1 MTENFS
7 LISLNRKMGGRSAAA
22 RILLMSLALMPVTSL
37 AHDALKPGELQ
48 AYVEQGR
55 SEIRHADEIL
65 RLFDAMTITA
75 LSAPATI
82 RRLDDAELLAI
93 TADTAAI
100 NFYFPGSR
108 SAAHSTFFAEIERR
122 GLASELEVG
131 DYHRTL
137 IADRQW
143 DQAKALAQRFPQLE
157 LEPLPLN
164 FDPGTDSTDLK
175 VWDYNPDSRTLER
188 RSLGIE
194 EGIALIIVSHPQCGF
209 SRAAIRA
216 LESDP
221 VLAQSLPKRRH
232 YVAPTFGGLR
242 LDTIRAWNTAHP
254 SSRHVLVDRP
264 LAWTFVQSWN
274 TPQFL
279 FLVDGK
285 LVEQVEGWPD
295 DGQKVALMKA
305 ARRAREI
312 RAAEA
317 VP

>member
-1 MTENFS
+1 M
-7 LISLNRKMGGRSAAA
+7 IAAS
-22 RILLMSLALMPVTSL
+22 RILAIALAVIPVTSP
-37 AHDALKPGELQ
+37 AQQAFKPGELQ

-55 SEIRHADEIL
+55 SEIRYADEML
-65 RLFDAMTITA
+65 RLFDAMTAKA
-75 LSAPATI
+75 LPSPEAI
-82 RRLDDAELLAI
+82 RRLDDAELRAI
-93 TADTAAI
+93 AADAAAI

-108 SAAHSTFFAEIERR
+108 PAAHSTVFVELERR
-122 GLASELEVG
+122 GLASELEVS

-137 IADRQW
+137 VADRQW
-143 DQAKALAQRFPQLE
+143 EQAKALAQRFPRVE
-157 LEPLPLN
+157 LEPLPPH
-164 FDPGTDSTDLK
+164 FDPGTDSAELK
-175 VWDYNPDSRTLER
+175 VWDYDPASRTLER
-188 RSLGIE
+188 RSLGLE
-194 EGIALIIVSHPQCGF
+194 EGLTLIILSHPQCGF

-221 VLAQSLPKRRH
+221 VLMKSLPRRRH

-254 SSRHVLVDRP
+254 SSRHVIVDRP
-264 LAWTFVQSWN
+264 LAWSFVQSWN

-295 DGQKVALMKA
+295 DRQKAALKGA
-305 ARRAREI
+305 ARRALSI
-312 RAAEA
+312 RAAQV